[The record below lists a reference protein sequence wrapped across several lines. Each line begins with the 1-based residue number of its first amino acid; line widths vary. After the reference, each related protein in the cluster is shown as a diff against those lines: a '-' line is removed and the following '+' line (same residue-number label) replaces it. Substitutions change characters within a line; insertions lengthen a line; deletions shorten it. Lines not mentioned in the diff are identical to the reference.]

1 MSKKGIVITI
11 LSVIVFAG
19 IAAAFVMLLS
29 KIDKLEDQ
37 VGDLKNGEKTV
48 SEKNVVE
55 EFTPTPSVKPTSE
68 VKAEAKSYD
77 LSELSVDEIAGEID
91 RLLSI
96 DTEGLKPEEVAEA
109 FPVKPQEGYGSG
121 TSYRFVW
128 TGADCVE
135 SVSYSSE
142 FNMDGTLTKASKAKI
157 EFAICNYEKAESVFR
172 TLAAEYFIARN
183 QKGFNFQSTCEGTT
197 WQIVDTNTK
206 NKSRDSLYLSKS
218 GDIYQFSITRD
229 NSTYIDPKT
238 IYGDASRYDI
248 SLMSVDDIFDD
259 IKKMVDPNLRGKN
272 LDAFLAAPPISMKA
286 NRTDGQYYNDFD
298 PNSKIPNLVYQY
310 TFRES
315 INDSIKY
322 VTYSFSKDN
331 QGSIVGN
338 YTIGIDLK
346 MYQFEKAAALFD
358 LVLDEYYKDAIGVER
373 YENGMIALRESH
385 IEGYDENY
393 TGSRSLDYLE
403 VRPEKDEYSGKEVFT
418 IRIRRSFCTE

>member
-11 LSVIVFAG
+11 LSVIVFVG

-55 EFTPTPSVKPTSE
+55 EFTPNLSVKPTSE

-248 SLMSVDDIFDD
+248 SLMSVDDIFAD

-272 LDAFLAAPPISMKA
+272 LEAFLASPPFSVKG
-286 NRTDGQYYNDFD
+286 NRTDSSFEQYG
-298 PNSKIPNLVYQY
+298 KMPNLHFGY
-310 TFRES
+310 TFRGS

-322 VTYSFSKDN
+322 VNYEFLKDDN
-331 QGSIVGN
+331 GNIAGN
-338 YTIGIDLK
+338 YSVGISIRL
-346 MYQFEKAAALFD
+346 YQFDKAEKLFD
-358 LVLDEYYKDAIGVER
+358 LIVDEYFKDALLVEKFDK
-373 YENGMIALRESH
+373 GMIAHRESR
-385 IEGYDENY
+385 IEGFDDDY
-393 TGSRSLDYLE
+393 TGARRVDYVE
-403 VRPEKDEYSGKEVFT
+403 VRLEKDEYSGKEAYS
-418 IRIRRSFCTE
+418 ISMSRSFCAE